1 MHGSTSS
8 ALSCGC
14 IGIGLNC
21 FRWMKST
28 SFASG
33 KVTWRIGTPA
43 SDALFSSQLKLGGFA
58 WQMAEKLHSNL
69 ESIFKLKFLMCFG
82 LPKKGTNNKKVLI
95 LKLYSVIKTS
105 FGMIEAPTY
114 LLIQS

>member
-1 MHGSTSS
+1 VSKRRGGTVCCVADGTRTTTSNICFSLS
-8 ALSCGC
+8 ATFSD
-14 IGIGLNC
+14 
-21 FRWMKST
+21 
-28 SFASG
+28 
-33 KVTWRIGTPA
+33 GTPA